1 VHLET
6 HQLEQGGGRGLIA
19 MSEVEKHNKPGDLW
33 VVIDGKVWDMTEVS
47 SGTQAFSA

>member
-1 VHLET
+1 
-6 HQLEQGGGRGLIA
+6 

-47 SGTQAFSA
+47 LGLLSS